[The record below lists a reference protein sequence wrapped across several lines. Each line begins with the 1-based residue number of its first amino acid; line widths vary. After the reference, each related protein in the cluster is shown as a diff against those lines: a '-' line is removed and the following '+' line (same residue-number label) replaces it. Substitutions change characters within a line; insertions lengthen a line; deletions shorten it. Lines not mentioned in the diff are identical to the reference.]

1 MIDKLPRKQLSR
13 DTQNTCVHS
22 PKQVIGPDAF
32 FLRSSNLSRSKMPK
46 KRVKKNKNAL
56 AANEPPKEAVKE
68 PEELDLE
75 EEEDG
80 VEEGFTYHSEEEEAQ
95 EDADQEFSELSEEH
109 TSQDKGTEFWNDTMH
124 TAWTIV
130 RSVAVA
136 LVCLLNKIRFPIIS
150 QPQVLVP
157 SSHTHEIARL
167 KSILPTANIIA
178 NEAPEISQRRLTSEL
193 MIKFTAMIDLRLGE
207 DQAFAKLIRLNQHGW
222 LFVKGAL
229 GSGINLRRNNLV
241 DDCNEDDDPYS
252 EDPLEPPVVKD
263 QNAHF
268 SEFENLRVPAIVPF
282 SPEFMRLN
290 KTDPQLQIQVFRFN
304 REVAKEVIKS
314 NLIPPPVR
322 LAMELHSEMQKLLF
336 RFCISSAD
344 FLITK
349 NIPSGT
355 TLKRDLQALLDEGGY
370 PRTLFDQYGVSF
382 PPSGSSGAYGGGGR
396 GSRGAAAR
404 PVRSSQDERMPDG
417 F

>member
-1 MIDKLPRKQLSR
+1 
-13 DTQNTCVHS
+13 
-22 PKQVIGPDAF
+22 
-32 FLRSSNLSRSKMPK
+32 MPK

-56 AANEPPKEAVKE
+56 AANEPPKEAVKA

-80 VEEGFTYHSEEEEAQ
+80 VEEGFTYHSKEEEAQ

-167 KSILPTANIIA
+167 KSILPTA
-178 NEAPEISQRRLTSEL
+178 SGSS
-193 MIKFTAMIDLRLGE
+193 
-207 DQAFAKLIRLNQHGW
+207 
-222 LFVKGAL
+222 GA
-229 GSGINLRRNNLV
+229 
-241 DDCNEDDDPYS
+241 Y
-252 EDPLEPPVVKD
+252 
-263 QNAHF
+263 
-268 SEFENLRVPAIVPF
+268 
-282 SPEFMRLN
+282 
-290 KTDPQLQIQVFRFN
+290 
-304 REVAKEVIKS
+304 
-314 NLIPPPVR
+314 
-322 LAMELHSEMQKLLF
+322 
-336 RFCISSAD
+336 
-344 FLITK
+344 
-349 NIPSGT
+349 
-355 TLKRDLQALLDEGGY
+355 GGGG
-370 PRTLFDQYGVSF
+370 RGG
-382 PPSGSSGAYGGGGR
+382 GSSGAYGGGGR